1 MDTGVKITQLRM
13 KSPLY
18 ERVRE
23 RAHETRQS
31 RNRTMCDLMEKEL
44 DRLEREKG
52 GAA

>member
-1 MDTGVKITQLRM
+1 M

-31 RNRTMCDLMEKEL
+31 RNRTMCDLMEAQL
-44 DRLEREKG
+44 DHLEREKG